1 MSVYDKSKLYWLK
14 LYDDFYKQDS
24 IEWLLNQE
32 HGTTYIVLYQMLLLK
47 TLNKDG
53 ELSKILGDKRVY
65 YTTKDISKMTG
76 INEDL
81 IDSAIDSLGYVGLLE
96 TDHEGIIYLPNLK
109 NMIGSTTKGAVK
121 KSSQRKKADICP
133 PDIDKDK
140 REDERYIYQ

>member
-53 ELSKILGDKRVY
+53 ELSKILGVKEF
-65 YTTKDISKMTG
+65 TIQLKT
-76 INEDL
+76 
-81 IDSAIDSLGYVGLLE
+81 
-96 TDHEGIIYLPNLK
+96 YL
-109 NMIGSTTKGAVK
+109 
-121 KSSQRKKADICP
+121 R
-133 PDIDKDK
+133 
-140 REDERYIYQ
+140 